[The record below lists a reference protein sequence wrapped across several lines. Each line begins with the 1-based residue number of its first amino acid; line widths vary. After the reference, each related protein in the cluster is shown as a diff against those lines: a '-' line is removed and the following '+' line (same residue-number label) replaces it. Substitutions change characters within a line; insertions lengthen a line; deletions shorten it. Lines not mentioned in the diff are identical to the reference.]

1 MRRSGLN
8 ATVVVL
14 IVATFTTVVADKSAA
29 QPAKTA
35 PAYPVKLSANGRYL
49 VDQNSV
55 PFLIA
60 GDAPQSLM
68 VNLSEAD
75 ADMYLTNRKSHAF
88 NAVWINLLCKSGT
101 GGRKDGSTFDGIL
114 PFTVA
119 DDLSTPNEKYFAR
132 CDRMLELIEKH
143 GLLVIL
149 DPCETIDHL
158 SVMLQNGVAQ
168 CRAYGQFVG
177 DRYKRFDNIIW
188 MSGNDFQKWKEPSN
202 DAVATA
208 TALGIKDRD
217 TLHLHTVELDYH
229 VSGSLDDANWAPIIS
244 LNATYSYYPSYA
256 QVLKDYNRSNF
267 LPVFLIEADYEFEQE
282 SAPATLRRQE
292 YWTNLSGAAGQVYG
306 SGPIW
311 RFSKGWKNTLDAPGA
326 VQMAFVKALFEP
338 RPWYDLVPDQ
348 KHSVVIAGYGTF
360 DATTTDGN
368 RFVMTSDY
376 VTAGRTPDGSLVMAY
391 MPSLR
396 PLTVD
401 MTKLRGPATAQW
413 YDPSRGVYT
422 AIEGSPFANKGR
434 RVFRP
439 PGNNRDGDGDWVLV
453 LEATAPRPDDAK

>member
-1 MRRSGLN
+1 MQRFAVN
-8 ATVVVL
+8 AAVVVL
-14 IVATFTTVVADKSAA
+14 MVPAFTAVDGGKAAA
-29 QPAKTA
+29 QPATTT
-35 PAYPVKLSANGRYL
+35 PAYPVKKSSNGRYL
-49 VDQNSV
+49 VDQRNV
-55 PFLIA
+55 PYLIA

-75 ADMYLTNRKSHAF
+75 ADMYLANRKSHGF

-101 GGRKDGSTFDGIL
+101 AGRKDGSTFDGIL
-114 PFTVA
+114 PFRAA

-132 CDRMLELIEKH
+132 CDRMIQLAEKH
-143 GLLVIL
+143 GILVIL

-158 SVMLQNGVAQ
+158 SVMVQNGVAK
-168 CRAYGQFVG
+168 CRAYGQFLG
-177 DRYKRFDNIIW
+177 DRYKSFDNILW
-188 MSGNDFQKWKEPSN
+188 MSGNDFQTWKDARN
-202 DAVATA
+202 DAAATA
-208 TALGIKDRD
+208 TALGIKDKDKR
-217 TLHLHTVELDYH
+217 HLHTVELDYH
-229 VSGSLDDANWAPIIS
+229 LSGSLDDAKWAPIIS

-267 LPVFLIEADYEFEQE
+267 VPVFLIEADYEFEQQ
-282 SAPATLRRQE
+282 STPAILRRQE
-292 YWTNLSGAAGQVYG
+292 YWTNLSGATGQVYG

-311 RFSKGWKNTLDAPGA
+311 RFSKGWQSTLNSPGA

-338 RPWYDLVPDQ
+338 RAWYDLVPDQ

-391 MPSLR
+391 LPTLR

-401 MTKLRGPATAQW
+401 MTKLRAPAAAQW
-413 YDPSRGVYT
+413 YDPSRGAYT
-422 AIEGSPFANKGR
+422 AIGGSPFPNKGR
-434 RVFRP
+434 RVFTP
-439 PGNNRDGDGDWVLV
+439 PGNNHDGDGDWVLV
-453 LEATAPRPDDAK
+453 LEAGARRPDAAR

>member
-1 MRRSGLN
+1 MRRFALN
-8 ATVVVL
+8 ATV
-14 IVATFTTVVADKSAA
+14 IVFVVAAFTAVRADEAAA
-29 QPAKTA
+29 QPAQTA
-35 PAYPVKLSANGRYL
+35 PAYPLKKSANGRYL
-49 VDQNSV
+49 VDQNNV
-55 PFLIA
+55 PYLIA
-60 GDAPQSLM
+60 GDAPQALM
-68 VNLSEAD
+68 VNLSDAD
-75 ADMYLTNRKSHAF
+75 AEMYFANRKSHGF
-88 NAVWINLLCKSGT
+88 NSVWINLLCKPGT

-114 PFTVA
+114 PFTTPG
-119 DDLSTPNEKYFAR
+119 DLATPNETYFAR
-132 CDRMLELIEKH
+132 CDRMIKLAEKQ
-143 GLLVIL
+143 GILVIL

-158 SVMLQNGVAQ
+158 SLMLQNGVAK
-168 CRAYGQFVG
+168 CRAYGRFLG
-177 DRYKRFDNIIW
+177 ARYQGFDNILW
-188 MSGNDFQKWKEPSN
+188 MSGNDFQKWKEAKN

-208 TALGIKDRD
+208 LALGIKDKD
-217 TLHLHTVELDYH
+217 TRHLHTVELDYH

-267 LPVFLIEADYEFEQE
+267 LPVFLIEADYEFEQQ
-282 SAPATLRRQE
+282 STPAILRRQE
-292 YWTNLSGAAGQVYG
+292 YWTNLSGATGQVYG

-311 RFSKGWKNTLDAPGA
+311 RFSPGWKSTLDAPGA

-338 RPWYDLVPDQ
+338 RAWYDLVPDQ
-348 KHSVVIAGYGTF
+348 EHSVVVAGYGTF
-360 DATTTDGN
+360 DATTTLGN

-422 AIEGSPFANKGR
+422 AIKGSPFPNQGK
-434 RVFRP
+434 RVFTP

-453 LEATAPRPDDAK
+453 LEAGVPRAGAAR